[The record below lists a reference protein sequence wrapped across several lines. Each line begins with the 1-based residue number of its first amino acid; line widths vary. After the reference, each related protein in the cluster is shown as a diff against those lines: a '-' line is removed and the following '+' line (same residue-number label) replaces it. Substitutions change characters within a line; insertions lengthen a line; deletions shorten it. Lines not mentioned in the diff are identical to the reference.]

1 MSAGRISIR
10 PPDDDAGDAVL
21 LGNAALYGAT
31 GGQLFAAGSAGER
44 FAVRNSGAV
53 AVVEGAGAHLCEYMT
68 GGLVVV
74 LGEVGRNVG
83 AGMSGGELVVLDPNE
98 TLERRLGG
106 AHVLAT
112 PDLAGLHALLEK
124 HVRETGS
131 RRATELLETW
141 TRTAAAFR
149 LIAPQGAGEAV
160 RAASP
165 A

>member
-1 MSAGRISIR
+1 
-10 PPDDDAGDAVL
+10 
-21 LGNAALYGAT
+21 
-31 GGQLFAAGSAGER
+31 
-44 FAVRNSGAV
+44 VRNSGAT
-53 AVVEGAGAHLCEYMT
+53 AVVEGAGSHLCEYMT

-83 AGMSGGELVVLDPNE
+83 AGMSGGELVVFDANG

-112 PDLAGLHALLEK
+112 PDLAELHALLEK

>member
-1 MSAGRISIR
+1 
-10 PPDDDAGDAVL
+10 
-21 LGNAALYGAT
+21 
-31 GGQLFAAGSAGER
+31 
-44 FAVRNSGAV
+44 
-53 AVVEGAGAHLCEYMT
+53 MT

-83 AGMSGGELVVLDPNE
+83 AGMSGGELVVFDPDE

-106 AHVLAT
+106 AHVVGA
-112 PDLAGLHALLEK
+112 PDLALLHELLER
-124 HVRETGS
+124 HVRETDSS
-131 RRATELLETW
+131 RAKVLLDTW